1 MSQPTLG
8 AREPIEPVTMIQS
21 VCVVLLALV
30 CAAGCAT
37 TTTQEQQEQTANPPV
52 ADRGVD
58 STGDETA
65 VEPVVETPKEQE
77 SHPVERQFTYEP
89 GDRRDPFVSPD
100 EALAEKLGPRPSGI
114 AGMSVDD
121 LDLTGVVSSPAG
133 AVAQVTGSDGTGH
146 FLRIG
151 DRIYRA
157 AVLAI
162 DPEAGTITF
171 REQIDDPNAIK
182 PYRDRV
188 LRLESSG
195 ASP

>member
-1 MSQPTLG
+1 MKSGRFNSGTL
-8 AREPIEPVTMIQS
+8 
-21 VCVVLLALV
+21 
-30 CAAGCAT
+30 
-37 TTTQEQQEQTANPPV
+37 
-52 ADRGVD
+52 
-58 STGDETA
+58 
-65 VEPVVETPKEQE
+65 
-77 SHPVERQFTYEP
+77 
-89 GDRRDPFVSPD
+89 RDPFVSPA
-100 EALAEKLGPRPSGI
+100 EALTKKLGPRPPGI

-133 AVAQVTGSDGTGH
+133 AMAHVTGSDGKGH
-146 FLRIG
+146 FLRVG

-157 AVLAI
+157 TVLAI

-195 ASP
+195 AP